1 MKKSRFFLIVLFII
15 SLSSLIF
22 INKQDLKRFL
32 PAAFFIGIVTKCT
45 NIFAKKR
52 RWWAFYQSIHPK
64 VAGEDTWAWGP
75 FFALTIWVL
84 KWTYGKLPLYI
95 LVNLMIHFLFIYF
108 VLPLLKRMG
117 IFSLVRITGKQYFLV
132 YLFREVLL
140 YSFQSIMEYISRKKL
155 TKGMGS

>member
-1 MKKSRFFLIVLFII
+1 MKKSRCFLIALFII
-15 SLSSLIF
+15 SWSSLVF
-22 INKQDLKRFL
+22 INKNALKRFL
-32 PAAFFIGIVTKCT
+32 PAAIFISIVTKFT
-45 NIFAKKR
+45 NIYAKKR

-132 YLFREVLL
+132 YLFREILL
-140 YSFQSIMEYISRKKL
+140 YSFQSIKEYI
-155 TKGMGS
+155 GSNKTNLRN